1 MQPVRQVVHAASDLL
16 RAVQRFG
23 GEILRLS
30 LDDAG
35 ELLEID
41 FEQRHL
47 LADVVVKI
55 ARDPRAF
62 RFLRVQQAR
71 AEVADAIVTLPQL
84 DLVLEELAPRPGAAG
99 CVE

>member
-16 RAVQRFG
+16 RAVQRLG
-23 GEILRLS
+23 GEVLCVS
-30 LDDAG
+30 LNDAG

-41 FEQRHL
+41 FKQRHL
-47 LADVVVKI
+47 LADVVVQV

-71 AEVADAIVTLPQL
+71 AEVADAIVTRCSSTWFLRTC
-84 DLVLEELAPRPGAAG
+84 ASAWRRRP
-99 CVE
+99 C